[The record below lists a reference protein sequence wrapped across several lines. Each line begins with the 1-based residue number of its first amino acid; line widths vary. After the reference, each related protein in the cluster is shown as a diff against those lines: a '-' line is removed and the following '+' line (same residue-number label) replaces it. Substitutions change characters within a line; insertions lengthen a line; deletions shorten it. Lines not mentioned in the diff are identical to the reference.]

1 LKRRIKIK
9 YSNKGAKRANNRF
22 NTEDKISAHHTKI
35 IEEQKPNYEQK
46 IELNAQIPRKQ
57 NFLLAFVNAFNFG
70 SIAQRKPKQNNTQ
83 DFFNMT
89 INDFNSSFK
98 KLKNNYAR
106 ERN

>member
-1 LKRRIKIK
+1 MKRRIKIK
-9 YSNKGAKRANNRF
+9 HSNKSAKRANNRF
-22 NTEDKISAHHTKI
+22 NAEDKISVHRTKI
-35 IEEQKPNYEQK
+35 NEEQKPSCEQK
-46 IELNAQIPRKQ
+46 IELNAQLPRKQ

-70 SIAQRKPKQNNTQ
+70 SIAQRKPKQNDTQ
-83 DFFNMT
+83 DFFNTT